1 MSLLHR
7 IFPIALQLRE
17 YDRKRL
23 GSDLSAGLTV
33 GVMLIPQGM
42 AYALI
47 AGMPPIYGLY
57 ASLVPL
63 VVYALM
69 GTSRQL
75 AVGPVAM
82 ISLLVAAGVGPLA
95 GGDPQRYI
103 ELALLLALMVGV
115 LQLGMGLLRFGFL
128 TNFLSHPVLA
138 GFTSAAA
145 LIIGASQL
153 RHLVGIDLPS
163 SNQVHEVLL
172 GLAAELGSVHGLT
185 LGVGIGAILL
195 LVGLKRWRRT
205 FPGALVVV
213 ALFTAVAGFMGLDG
227 AGLRIVGEVPGGLP
241 LPTVPTLDGGAMWAL
256 LPVALTIA
264 LVGFMESIA
273 VAKVYAAK
281 NKHDVDPNQE
291 LVALGTANLV
301 GAFFRAFPTTGGFS
315 RTAVNDQAGARTTVA
330 SLVSAGIIALT
341 LLFLTGLFRTLPN
354 AVLAAIVM
362 VAVANLVNWREALH
376 LWRVDRQD
384 FAMMMV
390 TFAATLGL
398 GIEEGILVGVLA
410 SLGAL
415 VYETSRPHAAVLGRL
430 PGTDTFR
437 NLSRHPDARP
447 PEGITIYRLDAALCF
462 ANVEFLRD
470 QVRGLVEGEVTP
482 RALVF
487 DFHAVN
493 GVDSTALHHLEE
505 LLGYLRGLG
514 VEIYFAGVKGPVM
527 DRFRRA
533 SLRKRIG
540 EDRFFFEVS
549 QAVEVAEEGGPFAPR
564 DTPGPGTGEGG
575 TGEGGTGEPLGPS
588 SRRRA
593 AQGVEDAPLE
603 PVLDR

>member
-1 MSLLHR
+1 MSLLNR
-7 IFPIALQLRE
+7 WFPIAGQLAG
-17 YDRKRL
+17 YDRARL

-103 ELALLLALMVGV
+103 ELALLLALLVGV
-115 LQLGMGLLRFGFL
+115 LQMAMGLLRFGFL

-153 RHLVGIDLPS
+153 RHLVGVDLPN
-163 SNQVHEVLL
+163 SNHIHAILVAFVARL
-172 GLAAELGSVHGLT
+172 GAVDLLT
-185 LGVGIGAILL
+185 LGVGAAAIVL
-195 LVGLKRWRRT
+195 LVAFKRWRPT
-205 FPGALVVV
+205 FPGALTVV
-213 ALFTAVAGFMGLDG
+213 AVFTAAASFLGLEG
-227 AGLRIVGEVPGGLP
+227 AGLRVVGEVPGGLP
-241 LPTVPTLDGGAMWAL
+241 LPTVPALDLSAVAAL
-256 LPVALTIA
+256 LPVALAIA

-273 VAKVYAAK
+273 VAKVYAAR
-281 NKHDVDPNQE
+281 HRYPVDPNQE
-291 LVALGTANLV
+291 LLALGAANV
-301 GAFFRAFPTTGGFS
+301 AGAFFRAFPVTGGFS
-315 RTAVNDQAGARTTVA
+315 RTAVNNQAGARTTVA
-330 SLVSAGIIALT
+330 TLISAAIIALT

-354 AVLAAIVM
+354 AVLAAIVLT
-362 VAVANLVNWREALH
+362 AVASLVQWREAIH
-376 LWRVDRQD
+376 LWQVDRKD
-384 FAMMMV
+384 FAIMMV
-390 TFAATLGL
+390 TFAATLGI
-398 GIEEGILVGVLA
+398 GIEQGILVGVVV

-437 NLSRHPDARP
+437 NRLRHPEAQA
-447 PEGITIYRLDAALCF
+447 PEGVTVYRLDAALCF
-462 ANVEFLRD
+462 ANAEFLGD
-470 QVRGLVEGEVTP
+470 QVRDLVDARPAP

-493 GVDSTALHHLEE
+493 GMDSTALHQLDALVLE
-505 LLGYLRGLG
+505 LRGRG
-514 VEIYFAGVKGPVM
+514 VEVFFAGVKGPVM

-533 SLRKRIG
+533 HLVARIG
-540 EDRFFFEVS
+540 ADHFHYEVN
-549 QAVEVAEEGGPFAPR
+549 QAVAAAQAGIAAGTASDAEAATPPSGAGGRAK
-564 DTPGPGTGEGG
+564 
-575 TGEGGTGEPLGPS
+575 
-588 SRRRA
+588 RRA
-593 AQGVEDAPLE
+593 AASLE
-603 PVLDR
+603 PVLDP